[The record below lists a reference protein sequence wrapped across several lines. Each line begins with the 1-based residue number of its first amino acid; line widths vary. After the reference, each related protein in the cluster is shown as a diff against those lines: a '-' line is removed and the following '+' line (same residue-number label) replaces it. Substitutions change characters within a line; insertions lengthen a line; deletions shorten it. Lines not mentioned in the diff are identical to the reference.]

1 MFINLNNIKIPSV
14 GGEFK
19 PMEEA
24 LPGAKS
30 ITFCTKLP
38 ETGVKS
44 EEVGRITTTFL
55 KPTE

>member
-1 MFINLNNIKIPSV
+1 MFINWNNINIPSV

-19 PMEEA
+19 PMEEI
-24 LPGAKS
+24 LPVTDSCDKVS
-30 ITFCTKLP
+30 

-44 EEVGRITTTFL
+44 EEVGRITTAFL